1 MSEIFTTFLQS
12 FLAFLPQVLWAILIF
27 LIGWFTAKIVGK
39 IVDVFLD
46 KLGLNHLFKRMGWQ
60 EALTKIDVHIPV
72 SKIFGELV
80 RWFVIIFFLMACTE
94 IVGLVQFSQF
104 LEKVVGYFHNIFIA
118 ALIFIVAVFLVDF
131 SKKIVIGTLEKEKI
145 IYSRFLGK
153 GISWAI
159 WILVILAILYQLN
172 IVPTLILVIFI
183 GVTAMITLAVGIAF
197 GLGGKD
203 LASKILKELEEKFK

>member
-12 FLAFLPQVLWAILIF
+12 FIGFLPQILWAILVF
-27 LIGWFTAKIVGK
+27 LIGWFAAKVAGK
-39 IVDVFLD
+39 VVDVFLD
-46 KLGLNHLFKRMGWQ
+46 KIRLNHLFKRMGWQ
-60 EALTKIDVHIPV
+60 EVLTKIDIHIPI
-72 SKIFGELV
+72 SRIFGELV
-80 RWFVIIFFLMACTE
+80 RWFVVILFLMACTE
-94 IVGLVQFSQF
+94 IVGLFQVSHF
-104 LEKVVGYFHNIFIA
+104 LEKVIGYFYNIFIA
-118 ALIFIVAVFLVDF
+118 VLIFIVAVFLVNF
-131 SKKIVIGTLEKEKI
+131 SQKIVIGTLEKEKI

-183 GVTAMITLAVGIAF
+183 GVTTMIALAVGIAF